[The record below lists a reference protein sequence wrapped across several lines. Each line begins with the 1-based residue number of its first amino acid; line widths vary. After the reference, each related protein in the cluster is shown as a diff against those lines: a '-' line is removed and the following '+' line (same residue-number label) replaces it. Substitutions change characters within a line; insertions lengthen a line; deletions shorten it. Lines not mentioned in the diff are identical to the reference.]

1 MPTSQLQSYF
11 FQLNSS
17 TATSQTKV
25 WSKQWSSLPNC
36 VSSKGPQAGKGFYHT
51 NLPAPLSPAS
61 SSQRELITWRPRDY
75 RASQLHY
82 QPWVFPSTSSSTT
95 SAVRQIPSPCP
106 QVPMNLHY
114 ATPPHVRV
122 HYPHWTHIQSP
133 IGRFS
138 SKSVRSPLSDR
149 FRFNGQIQPLH
160 EIKNTWVNAA
170 LVRSNL
176 SCPMIM

>member
-1 MPTSQLQSYF
+1 MKVAQHPSISYQQCPWYFQPSWFAPT
-11 FQLNSS
+11 
-17 TATSQTKV
+17 A
-25 WSKQWSSLPNC
+25 
-36 VSSKGPQAGKGFYHT
+36 HT
-51 NLPAPLSPAS
+51 NLPAPLSPTS
-61 SSQRELITWRPRDY
+61 SSQRKLITWRPRDY
-75 RASQLHY
+75 RTSL
-82 QPWVFPSTSSSTT
+82 FPSTPSITFSG
-95 SAVRQIPSPCP
+95 VCQIPSPLP
-106 QVPMNLHY
+106 SSSHEPALRY
-114 ATPPHVRV
+114 STFV

-160 EIKNTWVNAA
+160 EIKNTWVHAA